1 MAQKLE
7 QKVAIITG
15 GARGLGE
22 SVARMFVAEGARVI
36 IADVSDA
43 VGQKLCEEL
52 GPNAHYVHLDVTS
65 ESDWQRAIDSTCSR
79 FGNPTV
85 LVNNAGIYRPAPMES
100 VSADEYMLTIRINQ
114 LGTFLGMRSVIKPMK
129 EAGAGS
135 IVNIA
140 STAALQG
147 QAGALSYV
155 ASKFAVRGMTKTA
168 ALELA
173 PFRIRVNS
181 VHPGA
186 MATPMLVEAFGAPD
200 TADLIK
206 RDMPSIPVRR
216 MSAPV
221 EIARL
226 VLYVA
231 SDDASYST
239 GGEFIA
245 DGGLTAG
252 LFSQDET

>member
-1 MAQKLE
+1 MAQRLE
-7 QKVAIITG
+7 QKVAIVTG
-15 GARGLGE
+15 GARGLGA
-22 SVARMFVAEGARVI
+22 SVARLFVAEAARVV
-36 IADVSDA
+36 IADVNDA
-43 VGQKLCEEL
+43 GGQGLAESL
-52 GPNAHYVHLDVTS
+52 GPNACYVHLDVTS
-65 ESDWQRAIDSTCSR
+65 ESEWQHAIDSTRDR

-100 VSADEYMLTIRINQ
+100 VSVDDYMQTIRINQ
-114 LGTFLGMRSVIKPMK
+114 LGTFLGMRSVIQPMK
-129 EAGAGS
+129 EAGGGS

-147 QAGALSYV
+147 LAHALPYV

-173 PFRIRVNS
+173 PLRIRVNS
-181 VHPGA
+181 IHPGG
-186 MATPMLVEAFGAPD
+186 MATPMISELHGTDVD
-200 TADLIK
+200 DLAK
-206 RDMPSIPVRR
+206 REMASIPMRR
-216 MSAPV
+216 MSVPE

-231 SDDASYST
+231 SDEASYST

-252 LFSQDET
+252 FVQ